1 MQTPDHGTPLNKDGV
16 RRRPAWSNAVGGG
29 VLLAV
34 ALIFVIGGIRIGLGS
49 PIRLGAG
56 AFPAITGLLLGALAI
71 GVIFEALTE
80 PFTSE
85 RPDWVS
91 FVGISASL
99 AVFSVVAPRFGLIP
113 AVFLAT
119 ITASLPDRSL
129 PMPGK
134 IVLAL
139 VMSAIGWGLF
149 IELLDLPFKSF
160 RGF

>member
-1 MQTPDHGTPLNKDGV
+1 MQRPESGEFEHPGGV
-16 RRRPAWSNAVGGG
+16 LRRPSWSNAVGG
-29 VLLAV
+29 VALLAV
-34 ALIFVIGGIRIGLGS
+34 ALIFVIGGVQIGLGS

-56 AFPAITGLLLGALAI
+56 AFPALTGLVLGGLALGI
-71 GVIFEALTE
+71 IVEALTE
-80 PFTSE
+80 PFTPE

-129 PMPGK
+129 AMPGK

-139 VMSAIGWGLF
+139 AMSAIGWGVF